1 MKAYFYNIADNP
13 LKLNKSLG
21 VSLEKNIK
29 LLKVTS
35 YLTLDFVLTNYE
47 NENYVY
53 IPDFGRYYFVTDIEI
68 KNNGLF
74 RISLKEDVLMSYKD
88 VLTNNENHVIK
99 SSLPIGENIN
109 YVGKFKKTT
118 LTQDIENPFKEAIS
132 DVLITIKG

>member
-88 VLTNNENHVIK
+88 ILTNNENHVIK

-109 YVGKFKKTT
+109 YVGKFEKTT
-118 LTQDIENPFKEAIS
+118 LTQDIANPFKEAIS

>member
-88 VLTNNENHVIK
+88 ILTNNENHVIK

-109 YVGKFKKTT
+109 YVGKFEKTT
-118 LTQDIENPFKEAIS
+118 LTQDITNPFKDAIS

>member
-21 VSLEKNIK
+21 VSLEKEIK

-35 YLTLDFVLTNYE
+35 YLTLDFILANYE

-88 VLTNNENHVIK
+88 ILTNNENHVIK

-109 YVGKFKKTT
+109 YVDKFEKTT

>member
-13 LKLNKSLG
+13 LKLNKTLG

-109 YVGKFKKTT
+109 YVSKFEKTT
-118 LTQDIENPFKEAIS
+118 LTQDIENPFKNAIS

>member
-13 LKLNKSLG
+13 LKLNKTLG

-53 IPDFGRYYFVTDIEI
+53 IPDFGRYYFITDIEI

-109 YVGKFKKTT
+109 YVGKFEKTT
-118 LTQDIENPFKEAIS
+118 LTQDIENPFKNAIS